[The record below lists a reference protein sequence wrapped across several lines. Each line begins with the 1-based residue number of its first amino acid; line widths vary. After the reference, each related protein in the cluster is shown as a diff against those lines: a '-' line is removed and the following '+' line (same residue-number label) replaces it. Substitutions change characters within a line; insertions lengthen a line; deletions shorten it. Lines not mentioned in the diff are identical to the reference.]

1 MFWFFVYISISGSFS
16 HSRSLTRCIYI
27 YIIYIWPHHVG
38 VFCVES
44 TDYVCFGLVFIYMLF
59 FVLYRFFWVWV
70 PLFERVVKKKVQC
83 RRRNKN
89 GFGYMGVI
97 VSWCPSQRHTD
108 STCCCSLSFFLLY
121 RVSFCLVNVWMRKE
135 HVAWSDDLVPC
146 LHFFFRSPLIIFACD
161 CGVPN
166 ARWENCMT
174 LFSVLPFIF
183 CYTVFVGICMTC
195 ILIILKKSTGVAW
208 QERNTLWLWGK
219 KKPTEA
225 KRNQQKTEM
234 ITRKRH
240 PSINICD
247 LASPILATLI
257 WADQCTSFSCLC
269 LCLFYRP
276 LFNRYSLNAVSTE
289 LLALSFFYHWK
300 RRNSDPYVD

>member
-1 MFWFFVYISISGSFS
+1 
-16 HSRSLTRCIYI
+16 
-27 YIIYIWPHHVG
+27 
-38 VFCVES
+38 
-44 TDYVCFGLVFIYMLF
+44 
-59 FVLYRFFWVWV
+59 
-70 PLFERVVKKKVQC
+70 
-83 RRRNKN
+83 
-89 GFGYMGVI
+89 
-97 VSWCPSQRHTD
+97 
-108 STCCCSLSFFLLY
+108 
-121 RVSFCLVNVWMRKE
+121 MRKE

-219 KKPTEA
+219 KKPAEA

-269 LCLFYRP
+269 LFYRP

-289 LLALSFFYHWK
+289 LLASSFFIIGNDAIPIRTLIKMSEHK
-300 RRNSDPYVD
+300 SDSGMMCKSHNIQSLMDTRQCHG